1 MARYLVHKAVE
12 FSALSAAR
20 KKTIGAA
27 SISDLADK
35 YDLQYKY
42 DGCNVIVKLL
52 NMQHFEIIS
61 RTGEKVRS
69 MDHVG
74 RRLLNLFRAHLQ
86 RGQQFAVLGEAWA
99 RGYPQKRISGWFRR
113 HENAPHLQM
122 AAFDVMPLEDFE
134 AGHCPH
140 PFSRRY
146 ETLTVWTRGFT
157 ESDTVFLCPLLLAGS
172 YGDPMENADALCAHG
187 DKRAFDGA
195 VLRDPNAAW
204 KAGSGSDGAIIK
216 VKPRVTFDLRIIG
229 IEEGEGKYAG
239 TTGKL
244 VLQFKDGTV
253 VRASGGTDTQRADW
267 WDAREAY
274 LGGDFNEKELGDR
287 YIIGKI
293 GEVACLERLPSG
305 ELREPV
311 FKGVRFDKVD
321 ID

>member
-12 FSALSAAR
+12 FSSLSAAR
-20 KKTIGAA
+20 KKAIGAA

-52 NMQHFEIIS
+52 NLQHFEIIS

-74 RRLLNLFRAHLQ
+74 RRLLNLFRPVLA
-86 RGQQFAVLGEAWA
+86 RGVPLAVLGEAWA

-122 AAFDVMPLEDFE
+122 AAFDLLLLESFE
-134 AGHCPH
+134 AGASGI
-140 PFSRRY
+140 PFSERY
-146 ETLTVWTRGFT
+146 ARLAEYTRGFN
-157 ESDTVFLCPLLLAGS
+157 ESDTVFLCPLLNPGT
-172 YGDPMENADALCAHG
+172 YGDPMDFADQLCSYG

-195 VLRDPNAAW
+195 ILRDPNAGW
-204 KAGSGSDGAIIK
+204 KAGSGSDGSIIK
-216 VKPRVTFDLRIIG
+216 AKPRETFDLRIIG
-229 IEEGEGKYAG
+229 VEEGEGKYAG

-244 VLQFKDGTV
+244 VLQFADGTV
-253 VRASGGTDTQRADW
+253 VKAAGGTDAERAQW
-267 WDAREAY
+267 WA
-274 LGGDFNEKELGDR
+274 DR
-287 YIIGKI
+287 DVRHINGIIGKI

-321 ID
+321 VD

>member
-1 MARYLVHKAVE
+1 MARYFVHKAVE

-20 KKTIGAA
+20 KKSIGAA
-27 SISDLADK
+27 VISDLATT

-52 NMQHFEIIS
+52 DMQHFEIIS

-74 RRLLNLFRAHLQ
+74 RRLLNLFRPALQ
-86 RGQQFAVLGEAWA
+86 RGNTFAVLGEAWA
-99 RGYPQKRISGWFRR
+99 KGYPQKRISGWFRR

-122 AAFDVMPLEDFE
+122 AAFDVLPLADFE
-134 AGHCPH
+134 AGACAH

-146 ETLTVWTRGFT
+146 ETLAVWARGFT

-172 YGDPMENADALCAHG
+172 YGDPMEHADALCAHG

-195 VLRDPNAAW
+195 VLRDPKAGW
-204 KAGSGSDGAIIK
+204 KAGSGSDGTIIK
-216 VKPRVTFDLRIIG
+216 VKPRVSFDLRVIG
-229 IEEGEGKYAG
+229 VEEGEGKYAG

-244 VLQFKDGTV
+244 VFQFADGTV
-253 VRASGGTDTQRADW
+253 VKASGGTNAERDEWFRAPHD
-267 WDAREAY
+267 
-274 LGGDFNEKELGDR
+274 
-287 YIIGKI
+287 IIGKI
-293 GEVACLERLPSG
+293 GEVVCLERLPSG